1 MRVINLAQGELV
13 LLAAY
18 IAYSVESGLGLN
30 PVLAIPIALVV
41 VCLTSAIVYF
51 VVSRIKKDREIN
63 SLILTYGIGV
73 ILTNGMLLIWKADI
87 RSTSSEWLQEAF
99 VLGPFY
105 SMRSEV
111 LFFGVSLLMM
121 AALVVALA
129 QLVWRAVRA
138 VSSNRDAAKLMG
150 INPGYTELVS
160 FIVAGILA
168 SFAGVA
174 LFSYGVISPAYG
186 GVLTVKAFII
196 TVLAGVG
203 SIPGVLI
210 GAILLGVAEA
220 LTVTLASSALQE
232 LAGMGCSCWCCS
244 SCPTA
249 CSACVR
255 EGDEI
260 MTMNK
265 NKLPALLLPLLLI
278 GAPLLLAQDHYV
290 MSLLV
295 ASMVIGGIALSWAL
309 LGNLGGMISFGHA
322 AFFGVGAYTSAVLS
336 MKFGVPVLLGLLLGG
351 VGALIAAWRCCRYCA
366 CAVRIS
372 RWRSWPTPTSSASW
386 PRNGVR

>member
-1 MRVINLAQGELV
+1 MTELILQALYSGLLQGGSYALIALGLALVFGAMRVINLAQGELV

-41 VCLTSAIVYF
+41 VCLTSALIYF
-51 VVSRIKKDREIN
+51 VVGRIRKDREIN

-73 ILTNGMLLIWKADI
+73 ILTNAMLLIWKADI

-111 LFFGVSLLMM
+111 LFFGVSLAMM
-121 AALVVALA
+121 GALWWWLSRS
-129 QLVWRAVRA
+129 WYGRAVRA

-150 INPGYTELVS
+150 IHPGRTELVS
-160 FIVAGILA
+160 FIVAGVLA

-210 GAILLGVAEA
+210 GAVLLGVAEA

-232 LAGMGCSCWCCS
+232 LAGMG
-244 SCPTA
+244 
-249 CSACVR
+249 
-255 EGDEI
+255 
-260 MTMNK
+260 
-265 NKLPALLLPLLLI
+265 LF
-278 GAPLLLAQDHYV
+278 
-290 MSLLV
+290 LLV
-295 ASMVIGGIALSWAL
+295 LFIMPNGLF
-309 LGNLGGMISFGHA
+309 GMRARRG
-322 AFFGVGAYTSAVLS
+322 
-336 MKFGVPVLLGLLLGG
+336 
-351 VGALIAAWRCCRYCA
+351 
-366 CAVRIS
+366 
-372 RWRSWPTPTSSASW
+372 
-386 PRNGVR
+386 